1 MQNMNWYDLQVLAAV
16 QRGGS
21 VAAAA
26 RLLGI
31 DQTTVSRRIAQLQEA
46 AGIDLVIRGS
56 QRRLA
61 LTPLGEEIAER
72 ALAMEREAD
81 AAASL
86 LGDRRKAVAGTVRL
100 TAVPMLVNHLLAP
113 ASGALFSAHPE
124 LTLELVPENRDLSLT
139 RREADLALRLARPE
153 TGGSDVKARRIGTLF
168 YRAYET
174 QSGTGGVAWILYE
187 AAMAH
192 LPHARWLARRAR
204 RVGES
209 VSGLRVGDAE
219 SALEAVA
226 AGIGRSILPTM
237 IADGDSRL
245 QVFDPVDAEP
255 FAEREVWLL
264 SHAQQP
270 NAAAIGAVSSWLEG
284 LFAP

>member
-1 MQNMNWYDLQVLAAV
+1 MQHMNWYDLQVLAAV
-16 QRGGS
+16 RRGGS
-21 VAAAA
+21 VASAA

-46 AGIDLVIRGS
+46 AGVDLVVRGA

-61 LTPLGEEIAER
+61 LTPLGEDIAAR

-86 LGDRRKAVAGTVRL
+86 LGDRRRAIAGTVRL
-100 TAVPMLVNHLLAP
+100 TAVPMLVNRLLAP
-113 ASGALFSAHPE
+113 ASGALLSAHPG

-153 TGGSDVKARRIGTLF
+153 TGGSDVKARRIGVLV
-168 YRAYET
+168 YRAYGA
-174 QSGTGGVAWILYE
+174 SAGAGAGAWVSYE

-192 LPHARWLARRAR
+192 LPHARWLERQARRA
-204 RVGES
+204 GES
-209 VSGLRVGDAE
+209 AAGLRVADAE
-219 SALEAVA
+219 SAFEAVA
-226 AGIGRSILPTM
+226 AGIGRSILPAM

-245 QVFDPVDAEP
+245 QVFEPVDAEP
-255 FAEREVWLL
+255 LPEREVWLL

-284 LFAP
+284 FFAA